1 MPYKTYPVS
10 VTGIFLRKYTSK
22 QPQNP
27 KQTKPGS
34 KLTFQDIFVIYSM
47 FKLTSSDDVYLKSF
61 SDSQLY
67 VTSSGDSSPLVSLE
81 METKLLMWL
90 MLKKVKY
97 NIFLNSNK

>member
-1 MPYKTYPVS
+1 
-10 VTGIFLRKYTSK
+10 
-22 QPQNP
+22 
-27 KQTKPGS
+27 
-34 KLTFQDIFVIYSM
+34 M

-90 MLKKVKY
+90 MFKKVKY